1 MINVLWLASWYPG
14 RLDAFNGDF
23 TERHAIAV
31 SRYVK
36 ITVLVILKDELL
48 SANKVKVEKTVDN
61 NLTVYRVYYGKTT
74 MPGLLET
81 YFSVKKYF
89 KLQKQLYRQIENET
103 GRPDIVHVQ
112 VAMKAGMLAL
122 YLKKKYQIPFV
133 LTEHWTGYYPNS
145 KPSVY
150 DTNIFY
156 KKLNRKILQQA
167 ALFLPVTKDL
177 GETINKNFTI
187 VKYTVVPNV
196 VNTGLFFYEPVT
208 PDKFRFIH
216 PSLMGY
222 QKNPE
227 GILQACILLK
237 ERGCNFK
244 LLMAGNEDS
253 TLIKI
258 AKDNHILDKVIF
270 FMAVV
275 PYKIIAKEMQKSSA
289 LLLFSRFENLPCV
302 ILEAL
307 CCGLPVISSRVGGI
321 AEVIDETNGIL
332 VDSENI
338 EQLVNAMQQMIDRY
352 NMYDRAVIADK
363 AKKQFNYATVGNQY
377 FSIYKNILHP
387 VLDVEVIK
395 PR

>member
-23 TERHAIAV
+23 IERHAIAV

-36 ITVLVILKDELL
+36 LTVLVILKDELL
-48 SANKVKVEKTVDN
+48 QANKTAIEKTVDN
-61 NLTVYRVYYGKTT
+61 NLTVYRVYYGKTR
-74 MPGLLET
+74 MPGLLES

-89 KLQKQLYRQIENET
+89 KLQKQFYQQIEKET
-103 GRPDIVHVQ
+103 GRPAIIHVQ

-122 YLKKKYQIPFV
+122 YLEKKYQIPFV
-133 LTEHWTGYYPNS
+133 VTEHWTGYYPES

-150 DTNIFY
+150 ESNIFY
-156 KKLNRKILQQA
+156 KKINKKILQKA

-177 GETINKNFTI
+177 GETINKNFI
-187 VKYTVVPNV
+187 PVKYIVVPNV
-196 VNTGLFFYEPVT
+196 VNTGLFFYEPVM
-208 PDKFRFIH
+208 PDTFRFIH
-216 PSLMGY
+216 PSYMNY

-227 GILQACILLK
+227 GILQACVQLK
-237 ERGCNFK
+237 AKGYDFK
-244 LLMAGNEDS
+244 LLMIGNEDRA
-253 TLIKI
+253 LIKI
-258 AKDNHILDKVIF
+258 AKDNHLLNNVVF
-270 FMAVV
+270 FKAAV
-275 PYKIIAKEMQKSSA
+275 PYKTVAKEMQESAA

-321 AEVIDETNGIL
+321 AEVIDETNGLL

-352 NMYDRAVIADK
+352 EVYDKAVIADK
-363 AKKQFNYATVGNQY
+363 AKKLFNYATVGNQY
-377 FSIYKNILHP
+377 FSLYKNMLHP
-387 VLDVEVIK
+387 AAK
-395 PR
+395 TF

>member
-1 MINVLWLASWYPG
+1 MINVLWLVSWYPG

-23 TERHAIAV
+23 IERHAIAV

-36 ITVLVILKDELL
+36 LTVLVILKDELL
-48 SANKVKVEKTVDN
+48 PSNKTAIEKTVDK
-61 NLTVYRVYYGKTT
+61 NLTVYRVFYGKTT

-81 YFSVKKYF
+81 YFSVKKYS

-103 GRPDIVHVQ
+103 GRPHIVHVQ

-150 DTNIFY
+150 DYNIFY
-156 KKLNRKILQQA
+156 KKLNKKILRQA

-177 GETINKNFTI
+177 GETINKNFTT
-187 VKYTVVPNV
+187 VKYAVVPNV
-196 VNTGLFFYEPVT
+196 VNTGLFFYEPVA

-216 PSLMGY
+216 PSEMGY

-227 GILQACILLK
+227 GILQACVLLK
-237 ERGCNFK
+237 ERGYNFK
-244 LLMAGNEDS
+244 LLMAGNEDRA
-253 TLIKI
+253 LIKM
-258 AKDNHILDKVIF
+258 AKDNHLLNRVVF
-270 FMAVV
+270 FMPAV
-275 PYKIIAKEMQKSSA
+275 PNKTIAREMQESSA

-321 AEVIDETNGIL
+321 AEVVNETNGLL

-338 EQLVNAMQQMIDRY
+338 EQLVNAMQQMIEKY
-352 NMYDRAVIADK
+352 IMYDKAVIADK
-363 AKKQFNYATVGNQY
+363 AKKQFNYATVGKQY
-377 FSIYKNILHP
+377 FSIYKNYCTP
-387 VLDVEVIK
+387 F
-395 PR
+395 